1 MGIRVEI
8 TEECESEVVAQSLMQ
23 SYEWILPDYESEKKL
38 LDALEVVIEYY
49 TTEKQFKDW
58 KRGVLSKAGK

>member
-8 TEECESEVVAQSLMQ
+8 SEESESEVVAQSLME
-23 SYEWILPDYESEKKL
+23 SYKWVLPDYGSERKL

-49 TTEKQFKDW
+49 TTEKQFKAW
-58 KRGVLSKAGK
+58 KHGLLSKTGK

>member
-23 SYEWILPDYESEKKL
+23 SYEWVLPDYNSEKKL

-49 TTEKQFKDW
+49 TTEKQFKAW
-58 KRGVLSKAGK
+58 KHGLLSKAGK

>member
-8 TEECESEVVAQSLMQ
+8 SEESESEVVAQSLME
-23 SYEWILPDYESEKKL
+23 SYKWVLPDYGSEKKL

-49 TTEKQFKDW
+49 TTEKQFKAW
-58 KRGVLSKAGK
+58 KHGLLSKTGK